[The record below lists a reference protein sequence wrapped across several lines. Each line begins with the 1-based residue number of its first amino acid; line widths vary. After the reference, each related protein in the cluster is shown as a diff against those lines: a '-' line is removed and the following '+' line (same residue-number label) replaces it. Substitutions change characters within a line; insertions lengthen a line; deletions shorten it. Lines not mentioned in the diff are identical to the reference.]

1 MTAFNETSP
10 ARVAA
15 RNGALDGQLWIQA
28 RPEPTKPAHP
38 RKTMI
43 RVRVRGRTMTL
54 TGREAQTL
62 GLLIE
67 RGERGLTS
75 GEASPLGWARRTSAY
90 IHRLRR
96 LGFRVTTTREP
107 AGDASVARYRLAEPV
122 EVLPPDDGQDVADA
136 ASDSRKGG
144 SAD

>member
-1 MTAFNETSP
+1 MNLFNEMSP

-15 RNGALDGQLWIQA
+15 RNGALDGQVSRPA
-28 RPEPTKPAHP
+28 RPKTTKPAHP

-62 GLLIE
+62 GLLIM

-75 GEASPLGWARRTSAY
+75 GEASPLGWARRTAAY

-122 EVLPPDDGQDVADA
+122 EVLPPGDDLDGADA

-144 SAD
+144 GAA

>member
-10 ARVAA
+10 DRVAA
-15 RNGALDGQLWIQA
+15 RTGALNGQLWIQA
-28 RPEPTKPAHP
+28 RSNLNSTSAQ
-38 RKTMI
+38 RKLMI

-62 GLLIE
+62 GLLIL
-67 RGERGLTS
+67 RSERGLTS
-75 GEASPLGWARRTSAY
+75 GEASPLGWARRTAAY

-122 EVLPPDDGQDVADA
+122 EVLPPAEGQDGADE

>member
-1 MTAFNETSP
+1 MNLFNEASP

-15 RNGALDGQLWIQA
+15 RDGALDGQPWKAA
-28 RPEPTKPAHP
+28 RPETTKPAHP
-38 RKTMI
+38 RKTMV

-62 GLLIE
+62 GLLIM
-67 RGERGLTS
+67 RGEGGLTS

-96 LGFRVTTTREP
+96 AGFAISTCREP
-107 AGDASVARYRLAEPV
+107 AGDANVARYRLVEPV
-122 EVLPPDDGQDVADA
+122 EVLEPGDDLDGADA

-144 SAD
+144 GAD

>member
-1 MTAFNETSP
+1 MTAFNKKSP

-15 RNGALDGQLWIQA
+15 RNGALDGQLWKEA
-28 RPEPTKPAHP
+28 RPETTKPASP
-38 RKTMI
+38 RKLLL

-62 GLLIE
+62 GLLIL
-67 RGERGLTS
+67 RSERGLTS
-75 GEASPLGWARRTSAY
+75 GEASPLGWARRTAAY

-122 EVLPPDDGQDVADA
+122 EVLPPDDGQDVADG

-144 SAD
+144 SAV